1 MKYWEIENINAN
13 TFVGNEIKRFDVKS
27 YGTIITT
34 NDKWATGNWATR
46 VGATEK
52 TKAEAQ
58 AILDSRRTTVTSSW
72 DNTVSEDTPDGE
84 TVEARI
90 RNIDTQ
96 PERAVLP

>member
-27 YGTIITT
+27 YGKIIIT

-52 TKAEAQ
+52 TKTEAQ
-58 AILDSRRTTVTSSW
+58 AILDDRRSTVASEW
-72 DNTVSEDTPDGE
+72 DDHPRSIGG
-84 TVEARI
+84 
-90 RNIDTQ
+90 Q
-96 PERAVLP
+96 PEREVLP

>member
-13 TFVGNEIKRFDVKS
+13 TFVGNEIKRFNVKS
-27 YGTIITT
+27 YGKIIIT

-58 AILDSRRTTVTSSW
+58 AIVDQEVQTAQAAW
-72 DNTVSEDTPDGE
+72 DATP
-84 TVEARI
+84 EADRLND
-90 RNIDTQ
+90 RPGNV
-96 PERAVLP
+96 VLP

>member
-13 TFVGNEIKRFDVKS
+13 TFVGNDVKS
-27 YGTIITT
+27 YGKIIIT

-58 AILDSRRTTVTSSW
+58 AILDDRRTTVIANW
-72 DNTVSEDTPDGE
+72 DTD
-84 TVEARI
+84 ARS
-90 RNIDTQ
+90 IDIQ
-96 PERAVLP
+96 PERVVLP

>member
-13 TFVGNEIKRFDVKS
+13 TFVGNEIKRFEVKS
-27 YGTIITT
+27 YGNVIVT

-58 AILDSRRTTVTSSW
+58 SILDDYRTSLIDNW
-72 DNTVSEDTPDGE
+72 DDDYHE
-84 TVEARI
+84 
-90 RNIDTQ
+90 IDIQ
-96 PERAVLP
+96 PEREILP